1 MNGRGPRVFFFRH
14 RGAEMNDARGEAII
28 MASGQGGKGDEEKGL
43 FFKFFLLTSLSILPA
58 SSCARMTPA
67 LPEDASM
74 MSPGG
79 KPKKKK
85 KREKR
90 YPQAFRCWKDFIINK
105 WRVCNWNRVMML
117 ERRTGGSYR
126 GGGGRVVRK
135 SAGVCYYFTWRT
147 LL

>member
-1 MNGRGPRVFFFRH
+1 MKRRGCFLIFFAYQLVHTASVVLR
-14 RGAEMNDARGEAII
+14 ANDARPTRRRIHDVA
-28 MASGQGGKGDEEKGL
+28 GGK
-43 FFKFFLLTSLSILPA
+43 A
-58 SSCARMTPA
+58 
-67 LPEDASM
+67 
-74 MSPGG
+74 
-79 KPKKKK
+79 KKK

>member
-1 MNGRGPRVFFFRH
+1 
-14 RGAEMNDARGEAII
+14 MNDARGEAII

-85 KREKR
+85 KRKR
-90 YPQAFRCWKDFIINK
+90 GIPRLSDVGRILLSTSGGC
-105 WRVCNWNRVMML
+105 V
-117 ERRTGGSYR
+117 TGIG
-126 GGGGRVVRK
+126 
-135 SAGVCYYFTWRT
+135 
-147 LL
+147 